1 MWPFRKK
8 KKQRVLTQKQRAET
22 RSTLLAL
29 GPEIAMTRCTH
40 IYRFSE
46 ADAETAIMAIW
57 DTIPAGELK
66 YWNLDRP

>member
-1 MWPFRKK
+1 MWPFKK
-8 KKQRVLTQKQRAET
+8 RELNETQRAET

-29 GPEIAMTRCTH
+29 GPEVATTRCTY
-40 IYRFSE
+40 IYKFSE
-46 ADAETAIMAIW
+46 ADAEAVVKAIW